1 MRRGQRPCIQSP
13 WLSCVDHRAGFCIY
27 NCAPLPFFAACVPKS
42 CLLCSFAG
50 GQRMQWPVR
59 LFLAALVCAAAGCHP
74 AFQGGTLR
82 KIRGPLF
89 TTNYFGHFQELDL
102 NKEGSY
108 VAVFRGFPSSHAY
121 LDLMLI
127 GRASVDREFL
137 LQLTTEVVMELD
149 KANGT
154 PVCRAAGRLGQHVWG
169 SHAWALNPGW
179 EQGSFSHAGCHLLK
193 LRREELYTLKIT
205 VKGANEALGPLR
217 VYPLL
222 WTPHD

>member
-1 MRRGQRPCIQSP
+1 
-13 WLSCVDHRAGFCIY
+13 
-27 NCAPLPFFAACVPKS
+27 
-42 CLLCSFAG
+42 LL
-50 GQRMQWPVR
+50 
-59 LFLAALVCAAAGCHP
+59 CAAAGCHP
-74 AFQGGTLR
+74 AFQGGPLR

-89 TTNYFGHFQELDL
+89 NANYFGHLQELDL

-108 VAVFRGFPSSHAY
+108 AAVFRGFPSSHAY

-127 GRASVDREFL
+127 GQERVDREFL
-137 LQLTTEVVMELD
+137 RQLTTEVRMELD
-149 KANGT
+149 KADGT
-154 PVCRAAGRLGQHVWG
+154 PVCTAAGRLGQHIWG
-169 SHAWALNPGW
+169 SNAWNLNTGW
-179 EQGSFSHAGCHLLK
+179 GESSFSHSECHLLK